1 MKNRHAKL
9 IGFWCLALFLIV
21 AAAAHT
27 STMAQE
33 IEQIGGAQKSSD
45 SQQKQS
51 DDPLIGVW
59 ETTVT
64 PRNCLTGEAAGPAF
78 IGLITFHK
86 GGTLSEFGANPATP
100 LRTPGHGL
108 WQAAPWLGPDSYQM
122 NFTFIPLTPAG
133 APVGRLKVSQ
143 TLEYKRYL
151 DQSSTTG
158 GFQLFNPSGV
168 VIGSGCSTST
178 AIRFR

>member
-1 MKNRHAKL
+1 MKTRSAKTIAIGCLTL
-9 IGFWCLALFLIV
+9 ILLV
-21 AAAAHT
+21 AGART
-27 STMAQE
+27 STMGQE
-33 IEQIGGAQKSSD
+33 IEQTGDAQKTSD
-45 SQQKQS
+45 SSQNS
-51 DDPLIGVW
+51 VIGVW

-78 IGLITFHK
+78 IGLVTFHK
-86 GGTLSEFGANPATP
+86 GGTVSEYGANPATP
-100 LRTPGHGL
+100 FRTPGHGI
-108 WQAAPWLGPDSYQM
+108 WQAAPWLGEDRYLM

-158 GFQLFNPSGV
+158 GFQLFSPSGI

-178 AIRFR
+178 ATRFR